1 MTRLPSNAGPAR
13 FAMALCLLLAIA
25 ASPACGADGAGGE
38 TRDAE
43 TPGAEGTPGDGTNTG
58 GAGGNG
64 DGTSEG
70 DGGTAA
76 SVSTELDLGQ
86 PFAEDPSFSGE
97 LGPLSVFVSTN
108 RSNLEQPA
116 IRIELVHPGTTPLEE
131 VAFTVRFDVLE
142 GELMPAPDQDLV
154 LSVGETQGTCSEADQ
169 SPSGSAVVCDL
180 GTLEPAAR
188 AAVDVVVSG
197 TFRLRTTMGLTTR

>member
-1 MTRLPSNAGPAR
+1 MTCLPSNTGLAR
-13 FAMALCLLLAIA
+13 FAIVLCLCLTVA
-25 ASPACGADGAGGE
+25 AAPACGTGDAGGE
-38 TRDAE
+38 TTDAE
-43 TPGAEGTPGDGTNTG
+43 TSDAGGTPGADTPTG
-58 GAGGNG
+58 GGGENG
-64 DGTSEG
+64 GTTTDG

-116 IRIELVHPGTTPLEE
+116 IRIELVHPGTSPLEE

-142 GELMPAPDQDLV
+142 GELMPGPDQDLV
-154 LSVGETQGTCSEADQ
+154 LSVNQTHGTCSESGQA
-169 SPSGSAVVCDL
+169 PSGSALVCNF
-180 GTLEPAAR
+180 GTLEPAASV
-188 AAVDVVVSG
+188 AVDVVVSG